1 VCIFWWWWWWQVAM
15 AAMVA
20 WEWSIGAVMW
30 GTVGLLRERLTGLD
44 FVENRVAPSRSSV
57 FDPTED
63 HQPAT

>member
-1 VCIFWWWWWWQVAM
+1 
-15 AAMVA
+15 MVA